1 MMGAKSGSPL
11 GITKSHSTAPGW
23 KLYKIMFTSHLEGDK
38 NNKVIK
44 SSYKI
49 KVSRTVKRMVRFE
62 ELQDLRRLSDCAL
75 KGDRKFKLNKHEI
88 YEKSVL
94 VSCI

>member
-1 MMGAKSGSPL
+1 MEKHENPKSRSGSHEGRLRKDNSDGPKEPPMMGAKSGSPL

-49 KVSRTVKRMVRFE
+49 KVSRTVK
-62 ELQDLRRLSDCAL
+62 
-75 KGDRKFKLNKHEI
+75 
-88 YEKSVL
+88 
-94 VSCI
+94 